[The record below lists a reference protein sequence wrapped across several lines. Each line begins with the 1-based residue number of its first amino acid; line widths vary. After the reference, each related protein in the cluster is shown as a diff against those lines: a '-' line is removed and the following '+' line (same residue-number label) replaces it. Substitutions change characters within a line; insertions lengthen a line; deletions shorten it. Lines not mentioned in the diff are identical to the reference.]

1 MDDNKVSFFTYGEY
15 EGGALKVLERRGGRA
30 VYIWRGFFD
39 GGNLVR
45 IYPDRPIG
53 ASRDGIK
60 REAKKLSI
68 WEIERLKE

>member
-1 MDDNKVSFFTYGEY
+1 MSAETVTFETYGEY
-15 EGGALKVLERRGGRA
+15 EGNALKVLERRGDRV

-60 REAKKLSI
+60 RDAKKLSI
-68 WEIERLKE
+68 WEIKRIQ

>member
-1 MDDNKVSFFTYGEY
+1 M
-15 EGGALKVLERRGGRA
+15 LERRGDRV

-68 WEIERLKE
+68 WEIERFKE

>member
-1 MDDNKVSFFTYGEY
+1 MDENKVVFFTYGEY
-15 EGGALKVLERRGGRA
+15 EGNALKVMERRDGRA

-68 WEIERLKE
+68 WEIERVRE